1 LHNMC
6 YISDTVKTLQQQM
19 VGLQDSLFI
28 AQDCLKNQAIA
39 VRNRLSSHHKL
50 MSDVR
55 NLLKSMV
62 KVSSKTFMF

>member
-1 LHNMC
+1 M
-6 YISDTVKTLQQQM
+6 YFVSDAVKTLQQKM
-19 VGLQDSLFI
+19 VELQESLFI
-28 AQDCLKNQAIA
+28 AQDSVKNQVIA

-62 KVSSKTFMF
+62 KVSSETFML

>member
-1 LHNMC
+1 MLHNM
-6 YISDTVKTLQQQM
+6 YVSDTVKTLQQQM
-19 VGLQDSLFI
+19 VGFQESLFI
-28 AQDCLKNQAIA
+28 AQDCLKNQVLA

-62 KVSSKTFMF
+62 KVSFKTFMF

>member
-1 LHNMC
+1 M
-6 YISDTVKTLQQQM
+6 YFVSDTVKTLQQKM
-19 VGLQDSLFI
+19 VELQESIFV
-28 AQDCLKNQAIA
+28 AQDCVKNQVIA
-39 VRNRLSSHHKL
+39 VRNHLSSHHKL